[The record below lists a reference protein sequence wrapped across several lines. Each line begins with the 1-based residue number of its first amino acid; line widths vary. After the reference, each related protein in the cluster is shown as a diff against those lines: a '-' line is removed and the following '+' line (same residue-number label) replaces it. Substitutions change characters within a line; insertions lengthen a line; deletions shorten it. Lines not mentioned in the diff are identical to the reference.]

1 MGCCLPGDLGQKAT
15 EITGNA
21 RDILDSSM
29 NGDIKNVKDFKI
41 KEGMLVK
48 ETKADPYSIYET
60 ISVLGEGAFG
70 KVEKVKHKI
79 SKEIRAMKIIH
90 KDRMQLGSDEE
101 QALINEINVVKSLD
115 HPNIMKVFEYF
126 NNDNCLYIVSELL
139 SGGELFDKISENKFL
154 KEDVCAYLMRQ
165 IFSAVDFCHQK
176 KIIHRDLKPE
186 NVLIESEEES
196 RKEFFTVKLIDF
208 GTSDKMKKGQ
218 NMELQVGT
226 PYYTAPEVLN
236 NNYNEKCDIW
246 SCGVI
251 LYLMLC
257 GKHPFNGNSDDEI
270 YEEIKRCKIEF
281 NDEEWDTI
289 SSDAKDLIK
298 KILIKDVDKRYSA
311 KEALCHPWIVKNKN
325 KIKIDKTKLNEIINN
340 LRNYSARLKLQQ
352 STLAYIVHNLVHKED
367 CEYLRQVFIAFDD
380 NGDGKLTKDELIQ
393 GLCILLTPEEAEKE
407 VNRLIEIIDVDG
419 NGFIEYEEFLRAGL
433 DKGKI
438 LTENNLETAFKLYD
452 INNRGKINAIELG
465 NVLGGGDDNVEENVW
480 QELIDEADI
489 DKDGEINYDDFKGIM
504 EKC

>member
-1 MGCCLPGDLGQKAT
+1 
-15 EITGNA
+15 
-21 RDILDSSM
+21 
-29 NGDIKNVKDFKI
+29 
-41 KEGMLVK
+41 
-48 ETKADPYSIYET
+48 
-60 ISVLGEGAFG
+60 
-70 KVEKVKHKI
+70 
-79 SKEIRAMKIIH
+79 
-90 KDRMQLGSDEE
+90 
-101 QALINEINVVKSLD
+101 
-115 HPNIMKVFEYF
+115 
-126 NNDNCLYIVSELL
+126 
-139 SGGELFDKISENKFL
+139 
-154 KEDVCAYLMRQ
+154 
-165 IFSAVDFCHQK
+165 
-176 KIIHRDLKPE
+176 
-186 NVLIESEEES
+186 LIESEEES

-257 GKHPFNGNSDDEI
+257 GKHPFNGNDDDEI

-289 SSDAKDLIK
+289 SNDAKDLIK
-298 KILIKDVDKRYSA
+298 KILIKDVEKRYSA

-325 KIKIDKTKLNEIINN
+325 KIKIDKEKLNEIIKN

-380 NGDGKLTKDELIQ
+380 NGDGKLTKDELIK
-393 GLCILLTPEEAEKE
+393 GLSILLTPEEAEKE

-433 DKGKI
+433 EKAKI

-452 INNRGKINAIELG
+452 INNRGKINALELG

-480 QELIDEADI
+480 QELINEADI
-489 DKDGEINYDDFKGIM
+489 DQDGEINYDDFKGIM